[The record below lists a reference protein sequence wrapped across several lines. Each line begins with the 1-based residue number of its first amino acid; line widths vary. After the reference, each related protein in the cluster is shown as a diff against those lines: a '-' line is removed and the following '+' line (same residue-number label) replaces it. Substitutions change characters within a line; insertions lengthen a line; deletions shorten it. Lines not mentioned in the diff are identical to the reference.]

1 MSLIDALL
9 LDPVRINIW
18 IAKRTDGIGGSG
30 TLNDPYD
37 GSTATKFDTLMRDV
51 VGINTCVHLGP
62 GTFDTAGY
70 YDGITGTYWQA
81 KSGVRIVGSGIDV
94 TTLKLVNTAATTQR
108 VYAIGHPLSSSTVD
122 FFEVSDLTVD
132 CNLSGVSGTTS
143 TAGAVRVM
151 GNHSRVVRVKVKNWG
166 NKSTG
171 TPRFVMAMLTGDPS
185 NNVTGVVNCGIEECI
200 ALSPHSSAVGP
211 MTVLHVGGKET
222 AGTSEEAFGLGPYIR
237 NCFVDCEQTTDFTKD
252 FRALSIAWCKGG
264 IVEGNQVHNAKYGGP
279 YQTATGARDVVV
291 RNNVYRNVYKGP
303 YWSMGSQGE
312 CPRRS

>member
-171 TPRFVMAMLTGDPS
+171 TPGFVMAMLTGDPS
-185 NNVTGVVNCGIEECI
+185 NNVTG
-200 ALSPHSSAVGP
+200 L
-211 MTVLHVGGKET
+211 
-222 AGTSEEAFGLGPYIR
+222 
-237 NCFVDCEQTTDFTKD
+237 
-252 FRALSIAWCKGG
+252 
-264 IVEGNQVHNAKYGGP
+264 
-279 YQTATGARDVVV
+279 RD
-291 RNNVYRNVYKGP
+291 
-303 YWSMGSQGE
+303 
-312 CPRRS
+312 